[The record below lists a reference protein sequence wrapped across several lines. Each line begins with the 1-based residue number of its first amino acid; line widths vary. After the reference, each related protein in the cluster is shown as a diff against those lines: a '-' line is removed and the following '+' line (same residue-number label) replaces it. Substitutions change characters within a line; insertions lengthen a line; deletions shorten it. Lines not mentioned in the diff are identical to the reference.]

1 LAAEVREAGFADIQV
16 FAVEGP
22 VWNTAHLGE
31 AWNDPVQRKILMEF
45 LSLIEREP
53 SAHGASAH
61 LVAVAHAS

>member
-31 AWNDPVQRKILMEF
+31 AWNDPLQRKCLMEF
-45 LSLIEREP
+45 LSLIEQEP

-61 LVAVAHAS
+61 LVAVALAS